1 MGLREFQDNQGLQWK
16 VWSVRSETL
25 DKRTTAEDYMRD
37 WQDGWLCFECPTER
51 RRLATFPGNWEELP
65 DEELEG
71 LLTQAQSARRR
82 DTPQSTAEFRQ
93 FTAEAS
99 AIATAETPLIP
110 ARPNAGRL
118 TPPSADAV
126 PQHRAFT
133 DPSGRRFLVAVHRLA
148 PSRSMQAE
156 GKVPTSPGSVLRF
169 MSSSLTLDVEGYPDD
184 WDRYS
189 DAQLAQLLKRA
200 QPCDMTSPADSRAE
214 RAAKDSLS

>member
-1 MGLREFQDNQGLQWK
+1 MGLREFKDKEGNQWK
-16 VWSVRSETL
+16 AWSVSSEAL

-37 WQDGWLCFECPTER
+37 WQDGWLCFECATER
-51 RRLATFPGNWEELP
+51 RRLPKIPSNWEELP
-65 DEELEG
+65 DAELEELLG
-71 LLTQAQSARRR
+71 QAKSARRR

-93 FTAEAS
+93 LTAAVAGVPEAEAS
-99 AIATAETPLIP
+99 PVP
-110 ARPNAGRL
+110 ARPDAGRL

-133 DPSGRRFLVAVHRLA
+133 DPSGRRFLVAVHRAA
-148 PSRSMQAE
+148 PARRSE
-156 GKVPTSPGSVLRF
+156 GKLPTSAGAVLRF
-169 MSSSLTLDVEGYPDD
+169 MSGSLTLDLEGYPDD

-200 QPCDMTSPADSRAE
+200 QPCDLTSPADSRAE